1 LAGFWASEAVRS
13 LFLGGFRHL
22 GSHLFRQPKTV
33 YGLSAISASK
43 DFLPVF
49 LKSEQADWPVSTL
62 FSGRIFP
69 IAARLENDSHCR
81 SIVTSK
87 PKAGA

>member
-1 LAGFWASEAVRS
+1 VRS

-22 GSHLFRQPKTV
+22 GSHLFQQSQTV
-33 YGLSAISASK
+33 PYLSAISASE

-49 LKSEQADWPVSTL
+49 PKNEQADQPVSTL
-62 FSGRIFP
+62 FSGRIFR
-69 IAARLENDSHCR
+69 IAARLENDSHCH

-87 PKAGA
+87 PKADA